1 VIAEPIPLTSHPAM
15 SSPFNSTPPAAT
27 PIDTG
32 SRRSSSAE
40 LERDR
45 GDSRVS
51 TRSDGSTTGSLR
63 ISSNQ
68 KLTNFCLQLVGRKN
82 NDYHSDAPTMQHPSE
97 ANINTRDVSSR
108 SGMSRGNFAS
118 YRLGGEGGHSAASG
132 ATCWSRCCGSF
143 SCLAWPAE
151 SRRYFLGRIIQSRSW
166 KFILVVFTL
175 LLLFGPQIRDMYISK
190 DGDTAMDV
198 IFMCAL
204 VFFTLDI
211 LIRIDVEPNY
221 FSFDLFCRRGQR
233 KEGSSDLATGWMG
246 CGSYGLGSFLFWCDV
261 VSTLTLLHEISFI
274 NREHFD
280 EIHINIRLDRFG
292 VPVRSYHGSFWPVL
306 LLFEPLSS
314 SIASGPF
321 SLAVGGRSRYHQR
334 SYCRPDGRDAV
345 TGDDRKNSPCGTL
358 HPFVYGSQDLVQDQL
373 VLALSSPQPSLLV
386 GDRST
391 QNG

>member
-1 VIAEPIPLTSHPAM
+1 M
-15 SSPFNSTPPAAT
+15 SSLFNSAPPAAA
-27 PIDTG
+27 PIDAG

-45 GDSRVS
+45 PASRVS
-51 TRSDGSTTGSLR
+51 TRSDDSTGSHR

-68 KLTNFCLQLVGRKN
+68 KTLKFFRNIVGQKN
-82 NDYHSDAPTMQHPSE
+82 NDYHSDAPIMQHPAE
-97 ANINTRDVSSR
+97 ANIPTRGVSSR
-108 SGMSRGNFAS
+108 SGMSRGTFPS
-118 YRLGGEGGHSAASG
+118 FRLGGDGGLSAG
-132 ATCWSRCCGSF
+132 PNCWSRCCGCF
-143 SCLAWPAE
+143 SCLAWPAD

-166 KFILVVFTL
+166 KFILIVFTL

-261 VSTLTLLHEISFI
+261 ISTLTLLHEISFI
-274 NREHFD
+274 NRDHFD
-280 EIHINIRLDRFG
+280 EIQINIQLDMFG
-292 VPVRSYHGSFWPVL
+292 VPVRS
-306 LLFEPLSS
+306 
-314 SIASGPF
+314 
-321 SLAVGGRSRYHQR
+321 
-334 SYCRPDGRDAV
+334 
-345 TGDDRKNSPCGTL
+345 
-358 HPFVYGSQDLVQDQL
+358 
-373 VLALSSPQPSLLV
+373 
-386 GDRST
+386 
-391 QNG
+391 